1 MRVITNLALRLS
13 IVYFLAEVLAK
24 PDDARFAGKAI
35 PARNLI
41 VAGGLTLLFP
51 ILHAVASIARG
62 GNPQTVHGMLSAGCP
77 VVLDG
82 DVVYRGTFP
91 MRPLHDCLE
100 MAGPRLGRSASTKQH
115 HPSLVELLMTNSRV
129 MCWSHIASG

>member
-1 MRVITNLALRLS
+1 MRVITNLALRLI

-51 ILHAVASIARG
+51 ILHAVASIARD

-91 MRPLHDCLE
+91 MRSLHDCLK
-100 MAGPRLGRSASTKQH
+100 MASPGGALRRNSTTLRWRSC
-115 HPSLVELLMTNSRV
+115 LMTNSRV
-129 MCWSHIASG
+129 ICWSHIASR